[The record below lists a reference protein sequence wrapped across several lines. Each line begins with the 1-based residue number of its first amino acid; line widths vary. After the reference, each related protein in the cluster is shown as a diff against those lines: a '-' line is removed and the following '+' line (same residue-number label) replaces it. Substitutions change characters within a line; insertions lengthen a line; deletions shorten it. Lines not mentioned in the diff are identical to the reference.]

1 MTIKF
6 CLKSSLKKLENNSD
20 IDIEIWHDKIHYLED
35 EDYNEI
41 ESLNKLL
48 FLNNLDD
55 IISLKISN
63 IDNLEI
69 LSLKSLSNIEK
80 IELENIKEIIFDDF
94 PESLIHLSVR
104 YCALAYN
111 PVVPKN
117 VKYLD
122 LSFNLI
128 EELVN
133 LSETITY
140 LNLNDNYMKT
150 IDNLPDSIE
159 VLYLCNNHI
168 VEINNLPKNLK
179 KLDISHNFIESLPKL
194 ENINCTNHSNPIKF
208 VET

>member
-6 CLKSSLKKLENNSD
+6 CLKNSLKKLDNNSD
-20 IDIEIWHDKIHYLED
+20 IDIEIWHDKVHYLED
-35 EDYNEI
+35 EDYI
-41 ESLNKLL
+41 EVDLLSNLL
-48 FLNNLDD
+48 FLNNTDD

-63 IDNLEI
+63 LENLEI
-69 LSLKSLSNIEK
+69 LSLKSLLNIEK

-94 PESLIHLSVR
+94 PESLIQLSVR

-128 EELVN
+128 SELVN
-133 LSETITY
+133 LSENIVY

-150 IDNLPDSIE
+150 IDNLQDSIE
-159 VLYLCNNHI
+159 ILYLCNNHI
-168 VEINNLPKNLK
+168 VEIINLPKNLK
-179 KLDISHNFIESLPKL
+179 KIDISHNFLESLPKL
-194 ENINCTNHSNPIKF
+194 GNINCTNHSNPIRF